1 MIVDR
6 IGKSVSRSANLPR
19 QSLSRKCL
27 LLTHTNLATAMR
39 CPYISGV
46 WACPVSP
53 SAEKHRINGRV
64 LHLCRKRGKRHMKIG
79 LLENNPATQEWMAA
93 ALELLGHRV
102 YIHTT
107 GASLLEALSPVS
119 ETTLLPYD
127 LTIIDLNLPNG
138 ISGQEVVM
146 RIRSTAPTERL
157 PILLISDISE
167 HEIAHVKARFPS
179 IPILH
184 KPFRLQALIRSID
197 QYARTTL
204 TDGSM
209 S

>member
-1 MIVDR
+1 
-6 IGKSVSRSANLPR
+6 
-19 QSLSRKCL
+19 
-27 LLTHTNLATAMR
+27 
-39 CPYISGV
+39 
-46 WACPVSP
+46 
-53 SAEKHRINGRV
+53 
-64 LHLCRKRGKRHMKIG
+64 MKIG
-79 LLENNPATQEWMAA
+79 LLEDDPATREWMTA

-107 GASLLEALSPVS
+107 GASLLEALSLVS

-127 LTIIDLNLPNG
+127 LIIVDLNLPDG

-157 PILLISDISE
+157 PILLISDIGE

-179 IPILH
+179 IPILR
-184 KPFRLQALIRSID
+184 KPFRLQTLIQSMD
-197 QYARTTL
+197 QCTRTTL
-204 TDGSM
+204 NDGSI

>member
-1 MIVDR
+1 MEGFCIYV
-6 IGKSVSRSANLPR
+6 V
-19 QSLSRKCL
+19 
-27 LLTHTNLATAMR
+27 
-39 CPYISGV
+39 
-46 WACPVSP
+46 
-53 SAEKHRINGRV
+53 
-64 LHLCRKRGKRHMKIG
+64 KRGRRQLKIG

-127 LTIIDLNLPNG
+127 LIIVDLNLPNG

-157 PILLISDISE
+157 PILLISDSSE
-167 HEIAHVKARFPS
+167 HEIAHIKARFPS
-179 IPILH
+179 IPILR
-184 KPFRLQALIRSID
+184 KPFRLQDLTRLIDESARS
-197 QYARTTL
+197 TL
-204 TDGSM
+204 INGGM
-209 S
+209 G

>member
-1 MIVDR
+1 
-6 IGKSVSRSANLPR
+6 
-19 QSLSRKCL
+19 
-27 LLTHTNLATAMR
+27 
-39 CPYISGV
+39 
-46 WACPVSP
+46 
-53 SAEKHRINGRV
+53 
-64 LHLCRKRGKRHMKIG
+64 MKIG
-79 LLENNPATQEWMAA
+79 LLENNPETREWMAA

-127 LTIIDLNLPNG
+127 LIIVDLNLPDG

-146 RIRSTAPTERL
+146 RIRSTTTTERL
-157 PILLISDISE
+157 PILLISDIGE
-167 HEIAHVKARFPS
+167 HEIGHVKARFPS
-179 IPILH
+179 IPILR
-184 KPFRLQALIRSID
+184 KPFRLQTLIQSID

-204 TDGSM
+204 TNGSM